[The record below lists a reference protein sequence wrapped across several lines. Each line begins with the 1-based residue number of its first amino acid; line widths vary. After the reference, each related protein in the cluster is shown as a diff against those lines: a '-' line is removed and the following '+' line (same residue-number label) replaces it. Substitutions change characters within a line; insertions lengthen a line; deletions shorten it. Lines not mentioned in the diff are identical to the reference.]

1 MPKTISDYDY
11 LSVSARIHAME
22 NRLLTHDRMERMLE
36 ARTAEEAAKVLTECG
51 YQDLEDVTPV
61 TIEGVLSAARVALY
75 KDLSTAAPNPLLVD
89 VFSMKYD
96 YHNAKVLLKARA
108 MDKDPAPLL
117 VDAGRYPAK
126 QLQEDF
132 YKDDLRSVSEL
143 FRTALLSAADSLA
156 QQGDPQL
163 ADFILDRAYF
173 AEMLK
178 TAEDVGSPFLTDYVK
193 LSIDVAN
200 LRATVR
206 ALRMARDGEFL
217 RKTLIPGGALSTDTL
232 LSAASGSG
240 DLAAAVGH
248 GPLEAAA
255 LAGAQALEGGSL
267 TQFERLCDN
276 ALNTY
281 LASAKRVAFGP
292 APIIGYLYAR
302 EAEFTA
308 IRIILTGRLAG
319 LDSDILR
326 ERLRD
331 AYV

>member
-1 MPKTISDYDY
+1 
-11 LSVSARIHAME
+11 
-22 NRLLTHDRMERMLE
+22 
-36 ARTAEEAAKVLTECG
+36 
-51 YQDLEDVTPV
+51 
-61 TIEGVLSAARVALY
+61 
-75 KDLSTAAPNPLLVD
+75 
-89 VFSMKYD
+89 
-96 YHNAKVLLKARA
+96 
-108 MDKDPAPLL
+108 
-117 VDAGRYPAK
+117 PAK

-143 FRTALLSAADSLA
+143 FRTALLAAADSLA

-255 LAGAQALEGGSL
+255 AAGAQALEGGSL